1 VSEKSKAREIA
12 LRRIAETG
20 VYHPLLSQLLSDRR
34 YKDLKD
40 DGMFRGLEDLLVAS
54 TNIDGKL
61 SNFGNPEMYFTTEIN
76 LMEALEVRALFGNLE
91 TAIRCA
97 LLRNTLL
104 GLNYLNLTRAI
115 NGLTIK
121 QLTRTV
127 TITEVRR
134 EEK

>member
-1 VSEKSKAREIA
+1 MSEKSKAKEIA

-20 VYHPLLSQLLSDRR
+20 VYHPLLNQLLSDRR

-40 DGMFRGLEDLLVAS
+40 DGMFKGLEDLLITA

-61 SNFGNPEMYFTTEIN
+61 SNFGNPEMYFTTELT
-76 LMEALEVRALFGNLE
+76 LMQALEIRALFGNLE
-91 TAIRCA
+91 TAVRCA

-104 GLNYLNLTRAI
+104 GLNYLNLTRAL

>member
-20 VYHPLLSQLLSDRR
+20 VYHPLLTQLLSDRR

-40 DGMFRGLEDLLVAS
+40 DGYFKGLEDLLVAS

-76 LMEALEVRALFGNLE
+76 LMEALE
-91 TAIRCA
+91 IRSMYGDLQTTIKCA

>member
-1 VSEKSKAREIA
+1 MSEKSKAKEIA

-20 VYHPLLSQLLSDRR
+20 VYHPLLNQLLNDRR

-40 DGMFRGLEDLLVAS
+40 DGIFKGLEDLLVIA

-61 SNFGNPEMYFTTEIN
+61 SNFGNSEMYFTTEIN
-76 LMEALEVRALFGNLE
+76 LLEALEMRALFGDLR
-91 TAIRCA
+91 TAIKCA
-97 LLRNTLL
+97 LLRNPLL